1 MLALLCARGVEAV
14 PIADVRTLQ
23 VVFPVSFAVASH
35 CVGCLDAPQAPQGM
49 TLESWRWYNPSSHVG
64 ALLGHEGPLSLTAL
78 LRKKGWVT
86 ELEVG
91 GADNTSTFA
100 VLVVAMELTKEGL
113 RRQEEVLRILFGYL
127 NFLRG
132 LKDFPEEALLENLQ
146 LSQCAWVTRE
156 EPGPQEAAVQLAGS
170 MQDWAFPRDYV
181 AGNSRLR
188 DGPGLRGTVK
198 ALLRLLQ
205 PSDALVTAGD
215 QAEKLF

>member
-1 MLALLCARGVEAV
+1 MAPGVEAV

-23 VVFPVSFAVASH
+23 VVFPIAFDVASH
-35 CVGCLDAPQAPQGM
+35 SVAAVEAPAAPTQGM

-64 ALLGHEGPLSLTAL
+64 AMLGHEGARSLTAL
-78 LRKKGWVT
+78 LRSRGLVT

-100 VLVVAMELTKEGL
+100 VLVVAMELTAEGL
-113 RRQEEVLRILFGYL
+113 RRQEEILRILFGYL
-127 NFLRG
+127 NFLRE
-132 LKDFPEEALLENLQ
+132 LPDFPQEALLENLQ

-156 EPGPQEAAVQLAGS
+156 EPGPQDAAVQLAGA

-188 DGPGLRGTVK
+188 DGPGLRGLTWV
-198 ALLRLLQ
+198 
-205 PSDALVTAGD
+205 
-215 QAEKLF
+215 